1 MSETISD
8 KIENDEWIEDAYVD
22 FECPDGEKR
31 SFKCGGTGYN
41 QSCGGWE
48 HTETGQIYAIA
59 NYGSERHWSKSS
71 SHNITMQQ
79 IAQSISGTQVDNVNT
94 GGKCNKFEVNKMTSK
109 PIHGYQLQMMWY
121 FEQKDIDVN
130 KLIPIRF
137 TWKHDVGPSYNLVK
151 GPQAGKHV
159 SESLPACIPRGMYE
173 GIHDKEVIEG
183 DWLGNGHTTKKE
195 GFVHVWSEDVDLKI
209 THAPTGGN

>member
-1 MSETISD
+1 MSEDISD
-8 KIENDEWIEDAYVD
+8 KIENDEWIEGEYVH

-31 SFKCGGTGYN
+31 SFKCGGTGYS

-59 NYGSERHWSKSS
+59 NYGSDRHWSTSNA
-71 SHNITMQQ
+71 HNITMQQ
-79 IAQSISGTQVDNVNT
+79 IAQSVLGTPEDNTNT

-109 PIHGYQLQMMWY
+109 PTHGYQLQMMWY
-121 FEQKDIDVN
+121 FKQKDIDVN

-137 TWKHDVGPSYNLVK
+137 TWKHDVGPSYNLVR
-151 GPQAGKHV
+151 GPQLSKHV
-159 SESLPACIPRGMYE
+159 SESLPACIPRGMYG
-173 GIHDKEVIEG
+173 GIQNKEVIEG
-183 DWLGNGHTTKKE
+183 DWLGNGHVTKKE
-195 GFVHVWSEDVDLKI
+195 GFTRVWSFDI